1 VLSPDYT
8 GNRQSR
14 ARQGIPGFG
23 CNPDLNH
30 ALPVGFSGALRRA
43 ELAAIRVERLEA
55 CERGLRLTPPDT
67 KGERTGR
74 GVTVAIPYG
83 STELC
88 PVRAL
93 RQWQQA
99 AGSRQPGSPRR
110 PCGEA
115 ISLPGSGVSR
125 LEWPE
130 AQQRQPVRM
139 ALAGHQLPRAFA
151 VALGPAAAHKTPM
164 VQEEL

>member
-1 VLSPDYT
+1 
-8 GNRQSR
+8 
-14 ARQGIPGFG
+14 
-23 CNPDLNH
+23 LNH

-55 CERGLRLTPPDT
+55 CERGLRLTPPET

-99 AGSRQPGSPRR
+99 AGITEGPVFRRIWNPPSGRNGLNTPCPESASPPSMPAPPPASSRPAQPRPASAPSPRR
-110 PCGEA
+110 A
-115 ISLPGSGVSR
+115 ATASG
-125 LEWPE
+125 
-130 AQQRQPVRM
+130 
-139 ALAGHQLPRAFA
+139 
-151 VALGPAAAHKTPM
+151 AAR
-164 VQEEL
+164 